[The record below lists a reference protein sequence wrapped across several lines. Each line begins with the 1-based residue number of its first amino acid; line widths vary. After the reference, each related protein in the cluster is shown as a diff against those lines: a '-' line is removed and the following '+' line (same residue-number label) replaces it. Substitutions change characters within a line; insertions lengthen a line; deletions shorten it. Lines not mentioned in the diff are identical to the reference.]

1 MSHIRFEDY
10 TASMR
15 AHEEIVPPGIV
26 YKWYAYKN
34 GVAYEAGSRREA
46 EALSQN
52 IEKVATEESQAAF
65 DAYWSRLRALEYDA
79 ADAWRDALRHAY
91 ANIPDRVY
99 DRLMGEAWSRGHS
112 AGYDEIANHLDTLVD
127 LALDLKRL
135 WVL

>member
-1 MSHIRFEDY
+1 MSHIRFQDY

-46 EALSQN
+46 EALSMN
-52 IEKVATEESQAAF
+52 FEKVATKESQAAF
-65 DAYWSRLRALEYDA
+65 DTYWSELRALECEA
-79 ADAWRDALRHAY
+79 VEAWRDALRHMY

-99 DRLMGEAWSRGHS
+99 NRLMSEAWDRGHS
-112 AGYDEIANHLDTLVD
+112 AGYDEIANALEDLVV
-127 LALDLKRL
+127 LAVDLKRL
-135 WVL
+135 WER